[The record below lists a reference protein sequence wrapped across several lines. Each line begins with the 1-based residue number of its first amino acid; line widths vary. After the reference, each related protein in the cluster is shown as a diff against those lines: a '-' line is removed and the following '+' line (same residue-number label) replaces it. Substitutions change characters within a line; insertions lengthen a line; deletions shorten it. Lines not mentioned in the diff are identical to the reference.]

1 MVNES
6 WVFRINICG
15 ESRHLHQSRT
25 PIIPFF
31 KTTEANLTTEIMIKK
46 VTLLVTIIVTTFK
59 LFGQTNDFVKCDS
72 IAYPIHKANI
82 GKIAFM
88 SKIVPIETFT
98 QSDFLTTFE
107 LDEKSDLNIR
117 VFLGNSL
124 TNYLHLL
131 SAQLTADLLTKNG
144 NYQFTFLVDN
154 KKIYVEN
161 LNVGAGTAESKNQR
175 TVFRV
180 PLISSTNEDS
190 WGRFLWNRFYGNGGQ
205 DALTTGVHLLKIE
218 IRPYL
223 KLNGLLIGNIIAEGE
238 LKIIVPEI
246 KINEELIKV
255 QTIKP
260 LKDFKISTS
269 QVDNSKIEELN
280 RKIETQNFK
289 NITSIVILKDGKLL
303 LEEYFNGASR
313 KTLHDTR
320 SVGKSFA
327 STILGIAIKD
337 NYIKNE
343 KQTLNEFYKLNTF
356 QNYSTA
362 KDSITLKD
370 LLTMS
375 STLDGSDMNSE
386 SPGNEE
392 NMYPT
397 KNWVE
402 FALNLPIDKL
412 KVANK
417 QWDYFTAGVVVLG
430 DIINQSV
437 PNGLEQYSNEKLFRP
452 LGIRKYKWQFTPQKV
467 ANTAGSLQLR
477 SLDYAKYGQLYK
489 NQGVWN
495 GTQIL
500 PREWITKSL
509 SHQMTIPEGEYY
521 GYLFWNKTYIVK
533 GMTYEVYYSSGN
545 GGNRIFIFKD
555 FPIVVVITSTA
566 YNMPYGNKQVDKI
579 MQNYLIEAL
588 TK

>member
-1 MVNES
+1 
-6 WVFRINICG
+6 
-15 ESRHLHQSRT
+15 
-25 PIIPFF
+25 
-31 KTTEANLTTEIMIKK
+31 MIKK
-46 VTLLVTIIVTTFK
+46 LSLLVAIFLTTIN
-59 LFGQTNDFVKCDS
+59 LFGQTTDLVKFDS
-72 IAYPIHKANI
+72 IIYPIHKANI

-88 SKIVPIETFT
+88 SKVVPIETFT
-98 QSDFLTTFE
+98 QEDFLTTFE
-107 LDEKSDLNIR
+107 LKEKSDLNIR

-131 SAQLTADLLTKNG
+131 SPQLTADELTKNG
-144 NYQFTFLVDN
+144 NYQFTFFVDN
-154 KKIYVEN
+154 KKVYVEN
-161 LNVGAGTAESKNQR
+161 LNVGAGSSESKNQR
-175 TVFRV
+175 TIFRV

-205 DALTTGVHLLKIE
+205 DALTNGEHLLKIE

-223 KLNGLLIGNIIAEGE
+223 KLNETLIGSIIAEGE
-238 LKIIVPEI
+238 LKIIIPEI
-246 KINEELIKV
+246 KINEQLVKV
-255 QTIKP
+255 QSIKP
-260 LKDFKISTS
+260 LKDFQISTS
-269 QVDNSKIEELN
+269 QIDTAKIEELN
-280 RKIETQNFK
+280 RKIVAQNYK
-289 NITSIVILKDGKLL
+289 DITSIIVLKEGKLL
-303 LEEYFNGASR
+303 LEEYFNGANR

-327 STILGIAIKD
+327 STLVGIAIKD
-337 NYIKNE
+337 KYIKSE
-343 KQTLNEFYKLNTF
+343 KQTLSEFYKLNNF
-356 QNYSTA
+356 KNYSTA

-375 STLDGSDMNSE
+375 STFDGSDMNSE

-402 FALNLPIDKL
+402 FTLNLPIDKS

-430 DIINQSV
+430 DIIHKSV
-437 PNGLEQYSNEKLFRP
+437 PNGLEKYSNEKLFKP
-452 LGIRKYKWQFTPQKV
+452 LGIKKYKWQFTPQKV
-467 ANTAGSLQLR
+467 ANTAGSVQLR

-495 GTQIL
+495 GKQIL
-500 PREWITKSL
+500 SKEWITNSF
-509 SHQMTIPEGEYY
+509 SHQMTISEDEYY
-521 GYLFWNKTYIVK
+521 GYLFWNKTYNVN
-533 GMTYEVYYSSGN
+533 GVNYEVYYSSGN

-566 YNMPYGNKQVDKI
+566 YNTPYGHKQVDKI
-579 MQNYLIEAL
+579 MQNYLIVAIM
-588 TK
+588 K

>member
-1 MVNES
+1 M
-6 WVFRINICG
+6 I
-15 ESRHLHQSRT
+15 
-25 PIIPFF
+25 
-31 KTTEANLTTEIMIKK
+31 KNLT
-46 VTLLVTIIVTTFK
+46 LFVTIILTTFK
-59 LFGQTNDFVKCDS
+59 LFGQTTDIIKCDS
-72 IAYPIHKANI
+72 ITYPIHKANI

-88 SKIVPIETFT
+88 SKVVPIETFT
-98 QSDFLTTFE
+98 QTDFLTTFE
-107 LDEKSDLNIR
+107 LKEKTDLNIR

-131 SAQLTADLLTKNG
+131 SPQLSADELTKNG
-144 NYQFTFLVDN
+144 NYQFTFFVDN
-154 KKIYVEN
+154 KKVYVEN
-161 LNVGAGTAESKNQR
+161 LNVGAGNAESKNQR
-175 TVFRV
+175 TIFRV

-205 DALTTGVHLLKIE
+205 DALTNGEHLLKIE
-218 IRPYL
+218 VRPYL
-223 KLNGLLIGNIIAEGE
+223 KLNKILIGNIIAEGE

-246 KINEELIKV
+246 KINEELVKV
-255 QTIKP
+255 QKIKP
-260 LKDFKISTS
+260 LKDFQISTS
-269 QVDNSKIEELN
+269 LIDNSKIEELN
-280 RKIETQNFK
+280 RKIATQNFK
-289 NITSIVILKDGKLL
+289 DITSIVVLKDGKLL

-343 KQTLNEFYKLNTF
+343 NQTLNEFYKLNTF

-375 STLDGSDMNSE
+375 STFDGSDMNSE

-402 FALNLPIDKL
+402 FALNLPVDKS

-430 DIINQSV
+430 DIIHKSV
-437 PNGLEQYSNEKLFRP
+437 PNGLEKYSNEKLFKP
-452 LGIRKYKWQFTPQKV
+452 LGITKYKWQFTPQKV
-467 ANTAGSLQLR
+467 ANTAGSVQLR
-477 SLDYAKYGQLYK
+477 SLEYAKYGQLYK

-495 GTQIL
+495 AKQIL
-500 PREWITKSL
+500 SQEWVTKSL
-509 SHQMTIPEGEYY
+509 SHQMTISEGDYY
-521 GYLFWNKTYIVK
+521 SYLFWNKTYNVN
-533 GMTYEVYYSSGN
+533 GVNYEVYYSSGN

-566 YNMPYGNKQVDKI
+566 YNTPYGHKQVDKI
-579 MQNYLIEAL
+579 MQNYLIDAIM
-588 TK
+588 K

>member
-1 MVNES
+1 MNKKLTLL
-6 WVFRINICG
+6 I
-15 ESRHLHQSRT
+15 T
-25 PIIPFF
+25 II
-31 KTTEANLTTEIMIKK
+31 LTTIQ
-46 VTLLVTIIVTTFK
+46 
-59 LFGQTNDFVKCDS
+59 LFGQTTDIVKCDS
-72 IAYPIHKANI
+72 ITYPIHKANI

-88 SKIVPIETFT
+88 SKVVPIETFKQT
-98 QSDFLTTFE
+98 DFLTTFE
-107 LDEKSDLNIR
+107 LKENTDLNIR

-131 SAQLTADLLTKNG
+131 SPQLSADELTKSG
-144 NYQFTFLVDN
+144 NYQFTFFVDN
-154 KKIYVEN
+154 KKVYAEN
-161 LNVGAGTAESKNQR
+161 LNVGAGNAESKNQR
-175 TVFRV
+175 TIFRV

-205 DALTTGVHLLKIE
+205 DALTSGEHLLKIE

-223 KLNGLLIGNIIAEGE
+223 KLNEILTGNIIAEGE
-238 LKIIVPEI
+238 LKVIVPEI
-246 KINEELIKV
+246 KINEELVKV
-255 QTIKP
+255 QKIKP
-260 LKDFKISTS
+260 LKDFQISASKIDTA
-269 QVDNSKIEELN
+269 KIEELN
-280 RKIETQNFK
+280 RIIATQNFK
-289 NITSIVILKDGKLL
+289 DITSIVVLKDSKLL
-303 LEEYFNGASR
+303 LEEYFNSASR

-327 STILGIAIKD
+327 STLLGIAVKD
-337 NYIKNE
+337 NYIKSE
-343 KQTLNEFYKLNTF
+343 SQTLNEFYKLNNF

-375 STLDGSDMNSE
+375 STFDGSDMNSE

-402 FALNLPIDKL
+402 FALNLPIDKS

-430 DIINQSV
+430 DIIHKSV
-437 PNGLEQYSNEKLFRP
+437 PNGLEKYSNEKLFKP
-452 LGIRKYKWQFTPQKV
+452 LGITKYKWQFTPQKV
-467 ANTAGSLQLR
+467 ANTAGSVQLR

-489 NQGVWN
+489 NQGIWN
-495 GTQIL
+495 GKQIL
-500 PREWITKSL
+500 SKEWITNSF
-509 SHQMTIPEGEYY
+509 SHQMTISEDEYY
-521 GYLFWNKTYIVK
+521 GYLFWNKTYNVN
-533 GMTYEVYYSSGN
+533 GVNYEVYYSSGN

-566 YNMPYGNKQVDKI
+566 YNTPYGHKQVDKI
-579 MQNYLIEAL
+579 MQNYLIEAI

>member
-1 MVNES
+1 MNKKLTLL
-6 WVFRINICG
+6 I
-15 ESRHLHQSRT
+15 T
-25 PIIPFF
+25 II
-31 KTTEANLTTEIMIKK
+31 LTTIQ
-46 VTLLVTIIVTTFK
+46 
-59 LFGQTNDFVKCDS
+59 LFGQTTDIVKCDS
-72 IAYPIHKANI
+72 ITYPIHKANI

-88 SKIVPIETFT
+88 SKVVPIETFT
-98 QSDFLTTFE
+98 QKDFLTTFE
-107 LDEKSDLNIR
+107 LKENTDLNIR

-124 TNYLHLL
+124 TNYLYLL
-131 SAQLTADLLTKNG
+131 SPQLSADELTKSG
-144 NYQFTFLVDN
+144 NYQFTFFVDN
-154 KKIYVEN
+154 KKVYAEN
-161 LNVGAGTAESKNQR
+161 LNVGAGSAESKNQR
-175 TVFRV
+175 TIFRV

-205 DALTTGVHLLKIE
+205 DVLTNGEHLLKIE

-223 KLNGLLIGNIIAEGE
+223 KLNETLIGSIIAEGE

-246 KINEELIKV
+246 KINEKLVKV
-255 QTIKP
+255 QNIKP
-260 LKDFKISTS
+260 LKDFQIATS
-269 QVDNSKIEELN
+269 PIDTAKIEELN
-280 RKIETQNFK
+280 RKIATQNFK
-289 NITSIVILKDGKLL
+289 DITSIVVLKDGKLM
-303 LEEYFNGASR
+303 LEEYFNGANR

-327 STILGIAIKD
+327 STLLGIAIKD
-337 NYIKNE
+337 NYIKSE
-343 KQTLNEFYKLNTF
+343 KQTLNEFYNLNNY

-375 STLDGSDMNSE
+375 STFDGSDMNSE

-402 FALNLPIDKL
+402 FALNLSIDKS

-430 DIINQSV
+430 DIIHKSV
-437 PNGLEQYSNEKLFRP
+437 PNGLEKYSSEKLFKP
-452 LGIRKYKWQFTPQKV
+452 LGITKYKWQFTPQKV
-467 ANTAGSLQLR
+467 ANTAGSVQLR

-489 NQGVWN
+489 NQGIWN
-495 GTQIL
+495 GKQIL
-500 PREWITKSL
+500 SKEWITKSL
-509 SHQMTIPEGEYY
+509 SHQMTISEDEYY
-521 GYLFWNKTYIVK
+521 GYLFWNKTYNVN
-533 GMTYEVYYSSGN
+533 GVNYEVYYSSGN

-566 YNMPYGNKQVDKI
+566 YNTPYGHKQVDKI
-579 MQNYLIEAL
+579 MQNYLIEAI